1 MYTRYAQ
8 RKGWKTE
15 VVDTNETGIGG
26 IREVVLQVK
35 GAGAYSRLK
44 HESGTHRVQRIPVTE
59 SSGRI
64 HTSASTVAVLPE
76 AEEVD
81 VEVRPDD
88 LQIDIFHSS
97 GHGGQNVQKVA
108 TAVRITHTPTGIVAV
123 CQDERSQLK
132 NKEKAMAVL
141 RSRLLAREVQR
152 QRDEVSANRRS
163 QVGSGD
169 RSERVRTY
177 NFPQNRVTDHRIS
190 LTSHNSGAG
199 AGRRHRPFHR
209 RADRA
214 RAGAASGGFFLTVV
228 EWLAVAAERLSE
240 AGIDDARLEAEVL
253 LRHAAG
259 MDRASLYASMREE
272 LPEPAAGRL
281 DDLLRR
287 RTTREP
293 LAYVTGRR
301 EFFGIDLEVGPAVL
315 IPRQE
320 TELLVERALDFFS
333 SLGPA
338 ARPTVADVGTG
349 SGAIAV
355 AVALHVRLA
364 RPYMRPTSAAR
375 PSPRR
380 TVNRHRYGLEGR
392 VHLRRGDLLDAL
404 PRPVDL
410 VVSNPPYI
418 PTGDIAGLA
427 PEVRREPRSSLDGGV
442 DGLGV
447 VRRLLAQAPGR
458 LRPGGRLIVEISP
471 EQLEAVSALAS
482 PYGEV
487 SFRRD
492 MLGLA
497 RAVEIRGRWEPPSQ
511 SSPVCGGRGRS
522 AGRMPALPAIRGL
535 AGSACPRS

>member
-1 MYTRYAQ
+1 MLERLDATEGRYEEIDRLLADPELSADYTRIQSLVREQASIRNIVVLARKYREVLRQLDDVNSLLRDESDEELAELAKEELAGLELGRERVEEELARALLPKDPNDEKNVILEIRAGTGGEEAGLFAADLFRMYNRYAQ

-35 GAGAYSRLK
+35 GGGAYSRLK

-190 LTSHNSGAG
+190 LTSHN
-199 AGRRHRPFHR
+199 
-209 RADRA
+209 
-214 RAGAASGGFFLTVV
+214 
-228 EWLAVAAERLSE
+228 
-240 AGIDDARLEAEVL
+240 LEQVL
-253 LRHAAG
+253 
-259 MDRASLYASMREE
+259 D
-272 LPEPAAGRL
+272 
-281 DDLLRR
+281 
-287 RTTREP
+287 
-293 LAYVTGRR
+293 
-301 EFFGIDLEVGPAVL
+301 
-315 IPRQE
+315 
-320 TELLVERALDFFS
+320 
-333 SLGPA
+333 
-338 ARPTVADVGTG
+338 
-349 SGAIAV
+349 
-355 AVALHVRLA
+355 
-364 RPYMRPTSAAR
+364 
-375 PSPRR
+375 
-380 TVNRHRYGLEGR
+380 
-392 VHLRRGDLLDAL
+392 GDLDEFIGSL
-404 PRPVDL
+404 
-410 VVSNPPYI
+410 I
-418 PTGDIAGLA
+418 
-427 PEVRREPRSSLDGGV
+427 EREQAQ
-442 DGLGV
+442 
-447 VRRLLAQAPGR
+447 LL
-458 LRPGGRLIVEISP
+458 E
-471 EQLEAVSALAS
+471 EAVS
-482 PYGEV
+482 
-487 SFRRD
+487 
-492 MLGLA
+492 
-497 RAVEIRGRWEPPSQ
+497 
-511 SSPVCGGRGRS
+511 
-522 AGRMPALPAIRGL
+522 
-535 AGSACPRS
+535 

>member
-1 MYTRYAQ
+1 MRERLDATEGRYEEIDRLLADPELSADYTRIQSLVREQASIRNIVVLARKYREVLRQLDDVNSLLRDESDEELAELAKEELAGLELGRERVEEELARALLPKDPNDEKNVILEIRAGTGGEEAGLFAADLFRMYNRYAQ

-35 GAGAYSRLK
+35 GGGAYSRLK

-190 LTSHNSGAG
+190 LTSHN
-199 AGRRHRPFHR
+199 
-209 RADRA
+209 
-214 RAGAASGGFFLTVV
+214 
-228 EWLAVAAERLSE
+228 
-240 AGIDDARLEAEVL
+240 LEQVL
-253 LRHAAG
+253 
-259 MDRASLYASMREE
+259 D
-272 LPEPAAGRL
+272 
-281 DDLLRR
+281 
-287 RTTREP
+287 
-293 LAYVTGRR
+293 
-301 EFFGIDLEVGPAVL
+301 
-315 IPRQE
+315 
-320 TELLVERALDFFS
+320 
-333 SLGPA
+333 
-338 ARPTVADVGTG
+338 
-349 SGAIAV
+349 
-355 AVALHVRLA
+355 
-364 RPYMRPTSAAR
+364 
-375 PSPRR
+375 
-380 TVNRHRYGLEGR
+380 
-392 VHLRRGDLLDAL
+392 GDLDEFIGSL
-404 PRPVDL
+404 
-410 VVSNPPYI
+410 I
-418 PTGDIAGLA
+418 
-427 PEVRREPRSSLDGGV
+427 EREQAQ
-442 DGLGV
+442 
-447 VRRLLAQAPGR
+447 LL
-458 LRPGGRLIVEISP
+458 E
-471 EQLEAVSALAS
+471 EAVS
-482 PYGEV
+482 
-487 SFRRD
+487 
-492 MLGLA
+492 
-497 RAVEIRGRWEPPSQ
+497 
-511 SSPVCGGRGRS
+511 
-522 AGRMPALPAIRGL
+522 
-535 AGSACPRS
+535 